1 MSLTL
6 SSFRRGLGHFGLLFA
21 KALGANVTA
30 ISHSDSKKEDAK
42 KMGADRF
49 IATHS
54 GKEDD
59 FAPYKRSLDLI
70 ICTTNDTSMP
80 MLGYLSLLRP
90 HGESLTHYAQGT
102 TS

>member
-1 MSLTL
+1 
-6 SSFRRGLGHFGLLFA
+6 
-21 KALGANVTA
+21 
-30 ISHSDSKKEDAK
+30 
-42 KMGADRF
+42 MGADRF

-90 HGESLTHYAQGT
+90 HGKSLAHCAKGT
-102 TS
+102 AS

>member
-1 MSLTL
+1 M
-6 SSFRRGLGHFGLLFA
+6 
-21 KALGANVTA
+21 
-30 ISHSDSKKEDAK
+30 

-70 ICTTNDTSMP
+70 ICTTNDVDMPVCPTSCRQQTRELTDLLSASRLLVAP
-80 MLGYLSLLRP
+80 PSLRKNCARRSSREAFAVASCVPSDHVQHLLGRFRK
-90 HGESLTHYAQGT
+90 
-102 TS
+102 